1 MTKNFVVAVI
11 IGVLVLII
19 FSYFIFGL
27 NGAAPAN
34 TINATDVQGAHVAD
48 SMTITQVTST
58 PTTAASANEKLQVVD
73 EKIGTGKTVKKGD
86 TVEINYVGTLA
97 NGTKFDASADHGGP
111 FTTQIG
117 VGQVIKGW
125 DEGIIGMKV
134 GGKRKLVIPPSL
146 GYGKGCRINSTKF
159 NTDFSSRTRGN

>member
-1 MTKNFVVAVI
+1 MTKNFIAAVV

-27 NGAAPAN
+27 NGSAPASNTTDTMAIPTAAPATAAPAN
-34 TINATDVQGAHVAD
+34 T
-48 SMTITQVTST
+48 
-58 PTTAASANEKLQVVD
+58 NEKLQIVD
-73 EKIGTGKTVKKGD
+73 EKVGTGQAVKSGD

-111 FTTQIG
+111 FTTKIG

-125 DEGIIGMKV
+125 DEGVVGMKV
-134 GGKRKLVIPPSL
+134 GGKRKLTIPPSL
-146 GYGKGCRINSTKF
+146 GYGDQAAGSIPPNSTLIFQVELVGIK
-159 NTDFSSRTRGN
+159 